1 MAAIYCGFVVGYFYF
16 LNNLFTSEERTGEKS
31 RTVALLFPKSATA
44 SNSATGATTF
54 DGSLSFG

>member
-1 MAAIYCGFVVGYFYF
+1 MAGVFCGFVAGNFYF
-16 LNNLFTSEERTGEKS
+16 PNNLFTSDERIGAKS

-44 SNSATGATTF
+44 SNSATGETF